1 MMRLEGNRV
10 GSRRELGEGRER
22 CPADPATARSIMSV
36 HTGIAACASLALF
49 VAAPARAETED
60 GAGKAKVAQAPAQQ
74 PTGRK
79 KPRPAAAAAAPS
91 VQSAPAAAATVS
103 RAWSA
108 GPSTASPPS
117 ANGAVSPEVAKMIK
131 FAAFDKL
138 SMKGWITTVP
148 PAAESIFQD
157 PNGLRTA
164 LAEYGIGYVA
174 YSTNTFTANMLNN
187 APPKPQTYQGQIPT
201 TYSFSEVTLSYDLG
215 RVGLTGG
222 QLSVGA
228 MLTGTTW
235 EPLGPSGAKF
245 ANLYYF
251 QSLMDDT
258 VQLQAGVFYNA
269 QNYLGLLVAASMA
282 TGPQA
287 LVPYELGLSRQ
298 GVPAPGANLMINLP
312 NNFYNKAGVQRSIS
326 PDGAD
331 VEQQANPIGLGLSSP
346 DAKALFIDEFGYKTF
361 SSPTQGS
368 VWVRAGGLYN
378 TSPYFDFS
386 AGRKTDTNW
395 GFYAAAD
402 VQVSHISSAPYEAY
416 QGYYVGGFYM
426 TSDPNKNM
434 YQNYYEGRVYG
445 MGIIPGRPMDQTALI
460 FGYTTLSKS
469 ALDFQAALTG
479 IRPFGDYASVTVSN
493 SFRLNPGVYL
503 MLGTSYNVHP
513 SATPRLKNSLNFMA
527 SLTTA
532 F

>member
-1 MMRLEGNRV
+1 MDGLERDCG
-10 GSRRELGEGRER
+10 GARRDLGGGR
-22 CPADPATARSIMSV
+22 ARSLADAAIARPTTWF
-36 HTGIAACASLALF
+36 HAGIAACASLALL
-49 VAAPARAETED
+49 VGTPAHAETED
-60 GAGKAKVAQAPAQQ
+60 GAGRAKGSHLPGKQVA
-74 PTGRK
+74 GRK
-79 KPRPAAAAAAPS
+79 KPAQAAAPAAPPA
-91 VQSAPAAAATVS
+91 QSEPAAAATVS

-108 GPSTASPPS
+108 GPSTTS
-117 ANGAVSPEVAKMIK
+117 APAAGGAMSPEVAKMIK

-251 QSLMDDT
+251 QSLLDDT

-312 NNFYNKAGVQRSIS
+312 YNFYNKAGVQRSIS

-331 VEQQANPIGLGLSSP
+331 IEQQANPIGLGFSSP

-368 VWVRAGGLYN
+368 VWVRAGGMYN

-402 VQVSHISSAPYEAY
+402 VQISQISSAPYEAY

-434 YQNYYEGRVYG
+434 YQNYYEGRIYG

-460 FGYTTLSKS
+460 LGYTTLSKS

-513 SATPRLKNSLNFMA
+513 SATPRLRNSLNFMA

>member
-1 MMRLEGNRV
+1 MDGLERKCGGGKRKFGGCQARFAAV
-10 GSRRELGEGRER
+10 G
-22 CPADPATARSIMSV
+22 ATARATAWTHAGV
-36 HTGIAACASLALF
+36 AVCASLVLF
-49 VAAPARAETED
+49 IGSPAHAATD
-60 GAGKAKVAQAPAQQ
+60 DDTGKAKMARAPVKPA
-74 PTGRK
+74 TGRK
-79 KPRPAAAAAAPS
+79 KPAQAAAPA
-91 VQSAPAAAATVS
+91 VAPSQLGTAAPATVS

-108 GPSTASPPS
+108 GPSAAPAPS
-117 ANGAVSPEVAKMIK
+117 AGGAVSPEVANMIK

-215 RVGLTGG
+215 RLGLTGG

-312 NNFYNKAGVQRSIS
+312 HNFYNKAGVQRSIS

-331 VEQQANPIGLGLSSP
+331 VEQQANPIGLGFSSP

-361 SSPTQGS
+361 ASPTQGS
-368 VWVRAGGLYN
+368 VWVRAGGMYN

-402 VQVSHISSAPYEAY
+402 VQVSQISSAPYEAY

-426 TSDPNKNM
+426 TSDPDKNM

-469 ALDFQAALTG
+469 ALDFQALLTG